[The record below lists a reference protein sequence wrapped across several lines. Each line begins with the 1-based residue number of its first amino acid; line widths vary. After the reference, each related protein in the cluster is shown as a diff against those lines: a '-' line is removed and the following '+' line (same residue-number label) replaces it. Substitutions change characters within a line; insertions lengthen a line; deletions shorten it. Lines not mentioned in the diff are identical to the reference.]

1 MRARLVLWIGVGLG
15 LSGCLL
21 PTPVSIVTSG
31 FDAVSFVASGKTV
44 TDHGVSLVMGE
55 DCALVRVLEGEVCRE
70 ERGFEVAASSELL
83 APLPRDGDPLLAEA
97 HPEVRAAAV
106 RVAAHD
112 GWPAE
117 PLAAPQYALLAGGF
131 VADEVAPSGHRPM
144 VAPIATQSVDVAAL
158 PAPRAEPVAETA
170 VGSLVAAAPI
180 PKRRPLA
187 QGELLAQAAFVG
199 SGWPAARAAPA
210 ASQGLLAERRSE
222 PLFASV
228 SDEFGER
235 LTSVRYGDITK
246 IGEAAPRR
254 VAQRRWGT
262 EFDG

>member
-117 PLAAPQYALLAGGF
+117 PLAAPQYALLTGGF

-158 PAPRAEPVAETA
+158 PAPRPEPAAASPVAP
-170 VGSLVAAAPI
+170 LVAEAPI

-199 SGWPAARAAPA
+199 SDWPAARAA
-210 ASQGLLAERRSE
+210 SQGLIAERRSE